1 MPIATI
7 LEQIIEHK
15 RLEIERAR
23 TQVSLPDLMSSLPP
37 ADASRGFTRAMGNQI
52 RRQKPAVIAEIKKAS
67 PSKGVIR
74 ENFDPAALARD
85 FEDNGATCLS
95 ILTDEKYFQGANEY
109 MREAR
114 AACALPVIRKDFMID
129 PYQIAES
136 KALGA
141 DCILLIVAALGE
153 SQLQELAAFAN
164 ELAIDIL
171 VEVHDRQELDRA
183 LELNTDLIGINN
195 RNLHTFETNLQ
206 TTLDLANSIPQDKLI
221 VTESGINTTADVI
234 RMTSKGI
241 YGFLVGEAFMR
252 ASKPGATL
260 KQLMFSECQIPR

>member
-7 LEQIIEHK
+7 LDQIIEHK
-15 RLEIERAR
+15 RLQVARAR
-23 TQVSLPDLMSSLPP
+23 ARVSLPDLISSLPP
-37 ADASRGFTRAMGNQI
+37 ADASRAFTQALANQI
-52 RRQKPAVIAEIKKAS
+52 RQQKPAVIAEIKKAS

-74 ENFDPAALARD
+74 GNFDPAALARD

-95 ILTDEKYFQGANEY
+95 ILTDEKYFQGANEFLL
-109 MREAR
+109 EAR
-114 AACALPVIRKDFMID
+114 AACSLPVIRKDFMID

-153 SQLQELAAFAN
+153 AQLQELAAFAD
-164 ELAIDIL
+164 ELVIDIL
-171 VEVHDRQELDRA
+171 IEVHDRQELDRA
-183 LELNTDLIGINN
+183 LELNIELIGINN

-206 TTLDLANSIPQDKLI
+206 TTLDLASSIPADKLI
-221 VTESGINTTADVI
+221 ITESGINTSADVS
-234 RMTSKGI
+234 RMTSEGI
-241 YGFLVGEAFMR
+241 YGFLVGEALMR
-252 ASKPGATL
+252 ASSPGSKL

>member
-7 LEQIIEHK
+7 LDQIIENK
-15 RLEIERAR
+15 RLEVGRAR
-23 TQVSLPDLMSSLPP
+23 ARVSLPDLISSLPQ
-37 ADASRGFTRAMGNQI
+37 ADAPRAFSHALAMQI
-52 RRQKPAVIAEIKKAS
+52 RQQKPAVIAEIKRAS

-85 FEDNGATCLS
+85 FEDNGAICLS
-95 ILTDEKYFQGANEY
+95 ILTDEKYFQGANEFL
-109 MREAR
+109 REAR
-114 AACALPVIRKDFMID
+114 AACSLPVIRKDFMID

-141 DCILLIVAALGE
+141 DCILLIVAALGQ
-153 SQLQELAAFAN
+153 SQLQELAAFAK

-183 LELNTDLIGINN
+183 LELNIELIGINN
-195 RNLHTFETNLQ
+195 RNLHTFEINLQ
-206 TTLDLANSIPQDKLI
+206 TTLDLASSIPADKLI
-221 VTESGINTTADVI
+221 ITESGINTSADVLT
-234 RMTSKGI
+234 MTNKGI

-252 ASKPGATL
+252 ASSPGAKL
-260 KQLMFSECQIPR
+260 KQLMFSECRIPR

>member
-7 LEQIIEHK
+7 LDQIIENK
-15 RLEIERAR
+15 RFEVERAR
-23 TQVSLPDLMSSLPP
+23 ARVSLPDLISSLPQ
-37 ADASRGFTRAMGNQI
+37 ADAPRAFTHALAKQVRP
-52 RRQKPAVIAEIKKAS
+52 QKPAVIAEIKRAS

-74 ENFDPAALARD
+74 ENFDPAVLARD

-95 ILTDEKYFQGANEY
+95 ILTDEKYFQGANDFLL
-109 MREAR
+109 EAR
-114 AACALPVIRKDFMID
+114 AACSLPVIRKDFMID

-141 DCILLIVAALGE
+141 DCILLIVAALGQ

-164 ELAIDIL
+164 DLAIDIL
-171 VEVHDRQELDRA
+171 VEVHDQKELDRA
-183 LELNTDLIGINN
+183 LELNIELIGINN

-206 TTLDLANSIPQDKLI
+206 TTLDLASSIPADKLI
-221 VTESGINTTADVI
+221 ITESGINTSADVI
-234 RMTSKGI
+234 RMTSMGI

-252 ASKPGATL
+252 ASNPGAKL